1 MTEPSTDRLP
11 EAVVS
16 EGGRFS
22 LVWLVPL
29 VALLIGGWLIWKS
42 FSEKGPTIVISFTE
56 AEGLEPGKTRV
67 RYKDVDV
74 GKVKRIELNDDL
86 TRVEVTVELKKSIG
100 AHLNDQTQFW
110 IVRPRINPKG
120 ISGLNTLISGI
131 YIAMDPGK
139 GEGAGMSHY
148 IGREE
153 PLPVHSD
160 AAGKPYVL
168 TAESLG
174 SLDIGSGVYYRQIQI
189 GEVTGYH
196 LDANGR
202 AVVINIFVNAP
213 YDQLIRKNSRFWN
226 ASGFDLRLTAEGV
239 SARLESLA
247 SLLTGGIAVDTP
259 KNLEAGEPTEGGE
272 RFALLP
278 DRQSIDNKSY
288 SLTEYYVLYFDSS
301 IRGLTVNAPV
311 EFRGIKVGEVVD
323 IDVQMDHRTLEVK
336 IPVLIALHP
345 DLITV
350 TGDIGST
357 DLVLETLV
365 QRGLRAQLAPGNLLT
380 GQLYVDIDFHDD
392 VPDATIVADGP
403 FRVFPT
409 VPGAL
414 EKITRNVTDLLNKA
428 GEIPFVEI
436 ANDLRDTIAE
446 LKRML
451 ASNASKQAMEDL
463 RELLANTN
471 AISAKIDRSVP
482 RLSRQLD
489 AALTQ
494 LEKTLA
500 TADATLSEDSPL
512 VYDIRR
518 LIDQLSSAVNSFE
531 ALTDYLERH
540 PNALLYG
547 KTLEPQ

>member
-1 MTEPSTDRLP
+1 MTEPSPDQLP

-16 EGGRFS
+16 EGSRFS

-29 VALLIGGWLIWKS
+29 VAVLIGGWLIWKS
-42 FSEKGPTIVISFTE
+42 FSEKGPTIVISFAE
-56 AEGLEPGKTRV
+56 AEGLEAGKTRV

-86 TRVEVTVELKKSIG
+86 SRVEVTVELKKSIG

-148 IGREE
+148 IGRDE

-160 AAGKPYVL
+160 AEGKPYVL

-196 LDANGR
+196 LDVNGR
-202 AVVINIFVNAP
+202 SVVINIFINAP

-278 DRQSIDNKSY
+278 DRQSIENKPY

-350 TGDIGST
+350 TGEIGST
-357 DLVLETLV
+357 DLVLERLV

-392 VPDATIVADGP
+392 VPEAKIVADGP

-414 EKITRNVTDLLNKA
+414 EKITRNITDLLNKA

-451 ASNASKQAMEDL
+451 ASKESKQAMTDL
-463 RELLANTN
+463 RQLLANTN
-471 AISAKIDRSVP
+471 EISAKLNDSVP
-482 RLSRQLD
+482 QVSRQLND
-489 AALTQ
+489 ALAQ

-512 VYDIRR
+512 VFDIRR